1 MIKVG
6 ASAPDFSLKDQH
18 DREVRLSELRGKKVV
33 LGFHPLAWTKVCAEQ
48 MLDLERHKAEFD
60 RLGAVALG
68 ISVDSVPSKRAWA
81 EALGIEET
89 PLLADFWPHGE
100 VARQFKIFR
109 EKDGFSER
117 AVFILDEQGIVRLA
131 KVYPIRELPPIKEVL
146 AALEEL

>member
-33 LGFHPLAWTKVCAEQ
+33 IGFHPLAWTKVCAEQ

-60 RLGAVALG
+60 RLGAVAFG

-117 AVFILDEQGIVRLA
+117 AVFILDEQGIVRFA

>member
-33 LGFHPLAWTKVCAEQ
+33 IGFHPLAWTKVCAEQ

-117 AVFILDEQGIVRLA
+117 AVFILDEQGIVRFA

>member
-33 LGFHPLAWTKVCAEQ
+33 IGFHPLAWTKVCAEQ
-48 MLDLERHKAEFD
+48 MLDLEQHKAEFD

-117 AVFILDEQGIVRLA
+117 AVFILDEQGIVRFA

>member
-33 LGFHPLAWTKVCAEQ
+33 IGFHPLAWTKVCAEQ

-89 PLLADFWPHGE
+89 SLLADFWPHGE

-117 AVFILDEQGIVRLA
+117 AVFILDEQGIVRFA

>member
-33 LGFHPLAWTKVCAEQ
+33 IGFHPLAWTKVCAEQ

-100 VARQFKIFR
+100 VARRFKIFR

-117 AVFILDEQGIVRLA
+117 AVFILDEQGIVRFA

>member
-33 LGFHPLAWTKVCAEQ
+33 IGFHPLAWTKVCAEQ

-60 RLGAVALG
+60 RLGAVAFG

-117 AVFILDEQGIVRLA
+117 AVFILDEQGIVRFA
-131 KVYPIRELPPIKEVL
+131 KVYPIRELPSIKEVL
-146 AALEEL
+146 TALEEL

>member
-60 RLGAVALG
+60 RLGTVALG

-117 AVFILDEQGIVRLA
+117 AVFILDEQGIVRFA